1 MSSPIAS
8 ILITP
13 AEAAALSR
21 ASQVEQLASR
31 AAEGTAPTGEA
42 SFAAALEAASTGQE
56 GAGEAEG
63 MPSSAPEAMPGAEAE
78 PLTEGAASQ
87 ASAML
92 AGEATG
98 GASQPGA
105 GGEATA
111 TAASAVGYAPGAMGY
126 APGAAGYSGVA
137 PTYGAPGGYPAYPPS
152 IPAAGVAGAGGAGA
166 SAYEAQI
173 QQAAIANG
181 VEPALLKGLI
191 EQESGFNPNAT
202 SSAGAMGLT
211 QLMPS
216 TAASLGVTEPL
227 NPTQSIQGGAKLLG
241 ELLRQF
247 GGNVS
252 YALAA
257 YNAGAG
263 AVDQYGGVPPYPETE
278 AYVAKVLANAQSYR

>member
-21 ASQVEQLASR
+21 ASQAEQLASR
-31 AAEGTAPTGEA
+31 AAEGTAPVGEA
-42 SFAAALEAASTGQE
+42 SFAAALEAANTAQE
-56 GAGEAEG
+56 GGSEAEG
-63 MPSSAPEAMPGAEAE
+63 MPSSAPEAMPGAEVE
-78 PLTEGAASQ
+78 PLTEGAAGQ

-92 AGEATG
+92 AGEAAG
-98 GASQPGA
+98 GAAQMGT

-111 TAASAVGYAPGAMGY
+111 TAASAMGY
-126 APGAAGYSGVA
+126 APGAGYASGAVGYGAAA
-137 PTYGAPGGYPAYPPS
+137 PAYGAPGGYPSYPS
-152 IPAAGVAGAGGAGA
+152 SVPAAGVAGASGAGA

-263 AVDQYGGVPPYPETE
+263 AVDRYGGVPPYPETE
-278 AYVAKVLANAQSYR
+278 AYVAKVMANAQSYR

>member
-31 AAEGTAPTGEA
+31 AAEGTAPSGEA
-42 SFAAALEAASTGQE
+42 SFAAALQAA
-56 GAGEAEG
+56 
-63 MPSSAPEAMPGAEAE
+63 SSAPEAEGEPEGMTSSAAEALPGAEAE
-78 PLTEGAASQ
+78 PLTEDA
-87 ASAML
+87 
-92 AGEATG
+92 AGEASSALAADAI
-98 GASQPGA
+98 ASTTAA
-105 GGEATA
+105 GTAGQA
-111 TAASAVGYAPGAMGY
+111 TAA
-126 APGAAGYSGVA
+126 AASYA
-137 PTYGAPGGYPAYPPS
+137 PTYASYSGLAPSYGSGSSYPLPASSLAPTGATGSGSGAP
-152 IPAAGVAGAGGAGA
+152 
-166 SAYEAQI
+166 AYESLIA
-173 QQAAIANG
+173 QAAERNG

-191 EQESGFNPNAT
+191 EQESGFNPAAH

-216 TAASLGVTEPL
+216 TAASLGVTEPM
-227 NPTQSIQGGAKLLG
+227 NPTQSIEGGAKLLG
-241 ELLRQF
+241 ELLHQF

-263 AVDQYGGVPPYPETE
+263 AVHEYGGVPPYPETE
-278 AYVAKVLANAQSYR
+278 AYVAKVMANAQSYR